1 MDRGRREA
9 AFFFS
14 PAPGGIR
21 FAARADV
28 GREKGDS
35 MGALLGLAVLLAIIW
50 LVALVVFKVAGVTI
64 HLILVIAVILAIVG
78 FIRRA

>member
-1 MDRGRREA
+1 
-9 AFFFS
+9 
-14 PAPGGIR
+14 
-21 FAARADV
+21 
-28 GREKGDS
+28 